1 MKITSNEISALQ
13 QGSAGKL
20 QKVSGE
26 GFQDILNE
34 KMGQG
39 QAQAKAGQPAAL
51 PPMSNIDSI
60 RFDSASVP
68 DTKQTLTRM
77 DRFLTLLETYSA
89 QMEDPRIS
97 QKQTAT
103 LVSQMEEQ
111 IPELLSLL
119 DTLPEGSGI
128 KDLLNRLLVTST
140 VETIKFNRGDYLP
153 R

>member
-20 QKVSGE
+20 QKISGE

-34 KMGQG
+34 KMG

-51 PPMSNIDSI
+51 PPMSNIDGI
-60 RFDSASVP
+60 RFDPAGEP

-77 DRFLTLLETYSA
+77 DCFLTLLETYSA

-97 QKQTAT
+97 LKQTAT

-111 IPELLSLL
+111 IPELLPLL
-119 DTLPEGSGI
+119 DTLPEESGVR
-128 KDLLNRLLVTST
+128 DLLNRLLVTST

>member
-34 KMGQG
+34 KMGQ
-39 QAQAKAGQPAAL
+39 AQAKAGQPAAL

-60 RFDSASVP
+60 RFDPASVP

-97 QKQTAT
+97 LKQTAT

-111 IPELLSLL
+111 IPELLPLL